1 MQHLNLSTMATKSK
15 HPADINKWIEGVI
28 ESCETTRQLETAR
41 NLVYLFD
48 KNLNKDYS
56 LLFFRDLMKR
66 LDDKFFSLVEE
77 KLQKGQSGE
86 NFSNIG

>member
-1 MQHLNLSTMATKSK
+1 MQHLSLSTMEIKRK
-15 HPADINKWIEGVI
+15 HPGEINKWIEGVI
-28 ESCETTRQLETAR
+28 ESCETVRQLETAR
-41 NLVYLFD
+41 NLVFLFD

-56 LLFFRDLMKR
+56 LLFFSGLMKR